1 MFRPELD
8 ADAIG
13 DIRMALDQGQVL
25 GDSHFLADIERATGE
40 GFVDRPARVRIR
52 TGALAGRTAE
62 LLVDPLVVPH
72 LWVKTRRL
80 VVTVSGDLTRAE
92 LLAVAG
98 SLRAAR

>member
-1 MFRPELD
+1 M
-8 ADAIG
+8 
-13 DIRMALDQGQVL
+13 
-25 GDSHFLADIERATGE
+25 
-40 GFVDRPARVRIR
+40 RIR